1 MKHLLAFL
9 VFFIVISSQA
19 QAILSVK
26 EQATVIDEILEERFD
41 QLLPELM
48 DLAEIDMWVVISREY
63 NEDPVIKTMLPAT
76 WLNARRRTIL
86 LFFRDKKNNTIEKLA
101 VARYN
106 VGKQIISAWDKEKT
120 PDQWD
125 RLITLIKER
134 NPKKIGLNF
143 SKDHNIADGLDKT
156 DYDAF
161 MAYLPKNM
169 HAKVVSAEELAV
181 RWIET
186 RTEKEMV

>member
-19 QAILSVK
+19 QGNLSVK

-86 LFFRDKKNNTIEKLA
+86 LFFRDKKSTPK
-101 VARYN
+101 
-106 VGKQIISAWDKEKT
+106 SAF
-120 PDQWD
+120 
-125 RLITLIKER
+125 
-134 NPKKIGLNF
+134 F
-143 SKDHNIADGLDKT
+143 S
-156 DYDAF
+156 
-161 MAYLPKNM
+161 
-169 HAKVVSAEELAV
+169 
-181 RWIET
+181 
-186 RTEKEMV
+186 

>member
-86 LFFRDKKNNTIEKLA
+86 LFLEIKKTIL
-101 VARYN
+101 
-106 VGKQIISAWDKEKT
+106 
-120 PDQWD
+120 
-125 RLITLIKER
+125 L
-134 NPKKIGLNF
+134 
-143 SKDHNIADGLDKT
+143 
-156 DYDAF
+156 
-161 MAYLPKNM
+161 KN
-169 HAKVVSAEELAV
+169 
-181 RWIET
+181 
-186 RTEKEMV
+186 

>member
-86 LFFRDKKNNTIEKLA
+86 LFF
-101 VARYN
+101 
-106 VGKQIISAWDKEKT
+106 
-120 PDQWD
+120 
-125 RLITLIKER
+125 
-134 NPKKIGLNF
+134 
-143 SKDHNIADGLDKT
+143 
-156 DYDAF
+156 
-161 MAYLPKNM
+161 
-169 HAKVVSAEELAV
+169 
-181 RWIET
+181 
-186 RTEKEMV
+186 

>member
-86 LFFRDKKNNTIEKLA
+86 LFFRDKK
-101 VARYN
+101 
-106 VGKQIISAWDKEKT
+106 KQ
-120 PDQWD
+120 
-125 RLITLIKER
+125 
-134 NPKKIGLNF
+134 
-143 SKDHNIADGLDKT
+143 
-156 DYDAF
+156 Y
-161 MAYLPKNM
+161 Y
-169 HAKVVSAEELAV
+169 
-181 RWIET
+181 
-186 RTEKEMV
+186 

>member
-76 WLNARRRTIL
+76 WLNARR
-86 LFFRDKKNNTIEKLA
+86 
-101 VARYN
+101 
-106 VGKQIISAWDKEKT
+106 
-120 PDQWD
+120 
-125 RLITLIKER
+125 
-134 NPKKIGLNF
+134 
-143 SKDHNIADGLDKT
+143 
-156 DYDAF
+156 
-161 MAYLPKNM
+161 
-169 HAKVVSAEELAV
+169 
-181 RWIET
+181 
-186 RTEKEMV
+186 

>member
-86 LFFRDKKNNTIEKLA
+86 LFFRDKK
-101 VARYN
+101 
-106 VGKQIISAWDKEKT
+106 KQ
-120 PDQWD
+120 
-125 RLITLIKER
+125 
-134 NPKKIGLNF
+134 
-143 SKDHNIADGLDKT
+143 
-156 DYDAF
+156 
-161 MAYLPKNM
+161 
-169 HAKVVSAEELAV
+169 
-181 RWIET
+181 
-186 RTEKEMV
+186 